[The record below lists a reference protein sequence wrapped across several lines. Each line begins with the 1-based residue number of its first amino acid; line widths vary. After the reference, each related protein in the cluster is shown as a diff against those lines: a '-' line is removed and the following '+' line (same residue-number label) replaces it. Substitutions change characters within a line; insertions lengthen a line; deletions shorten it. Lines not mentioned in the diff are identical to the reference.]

1 MLNGNPLEEF
11 FLHTLFNFRFMGHD
25 VAVTQAVISFWVIGG
40 IALLAAMHI
49 RVRASIVPGRFQ
61 SLVEMLYET
70 MARVVDENIG
80 AENRE
85 KYLPWILSLFLLVF
99 LGNFLGLV
107 PHAFTVTSELVVT
120 GILAVAVYLTSLV
133 IGFARHGM
141 RFLSVLVPEGVPV
154 WMMPL
159 IVPIEI
165 ISQLARPLSLAVRLF
180 ANMTAGHT
188 ILFVLFTL
196 TGTLAVYL
204 KWLPFSISVVL
215 YLLEVLVAFIQAYIF
230 AILSAVYI
238 GQAVKLNH

>member
-1 MLNGNPLEEF
+1 MNGNPLEEF
-11 FLHTLFNFRFMGHD
+11 FLHPILKWHVGRYDLSVTE
-25 VAVTQAVISFWVIGG
+25 AVVSFWVIIG
-40 IALLAAMHI
+40 IALLGAFHLK
-49 RVRASIVPGRFQ
+49 VRATLVPGRFQ
-61 SLVEMLYET
+61 GLVEMLYET

-80 AENRE
+80 SENR
-85 KYLPWILSLFLLVF
+85 KRYLPWILTLFLFVF
-99 LGNFLGLV
+99 LGNFLGLI
-107 PHAFTVTSELVVT
+107 PHAFTITSELLVT
-120 GILAVAVYLTSLV
+120 GILAVTVYVASLV
-133 IGFARHGM
+133 IGFARHGI
-141 RFLSVLVPEGVPV
+141 RFFSILVPEGVPL
-154 WMMPL
+154 WMLPL

-196 TGTLAVYL
+196 TGTLAIYL

>member
-1 MLNGNPLEEF
+1 MNGNPLEEF
-11 FLHTLFNFRFMGHD
+11 FLHSLFTLRLMGHD
-25 VAVTQAVISFWVIGG
+25 FAVTQAVVSFWVIGA
-40 IALLAAMHI
+40 IALLGALHI
-49 RVRASIVPGRFQ
+49 RARASIVPGRFQ

-80 AENRE
+80 IENRE
-85 KYLPWILSLFLLVF
+85 KYLPWILSIFLLVF

-107 PHAFTVTSELVVT
+107 PHVFTVTSELVVT
-120 GILAVAVYLTSLV
+120 GILAVAVYLTSLA
-133 IGFARHGM
+133 IGFSRHGI
-141 RFLSVLVPEGVPV
+141 RFLKVLVPEGVPV

>member
-1 MLNGNPLEEF
+1 MNGNPLEEF
-11 FLHTLFNFRFMGHD
+11 FLHSIAKFHLFGIPIL
-25 VAVTQAVISFWVIGG
+25 VSEAVVSFWIIAG
-40 IALLAAMHI
+40 IALLGAFHLK
-49 RVRASIVPGRFQ
+49 VRATVVPGKFQ
-61 SLVEMLYET
+61 GLVEMLYET

-80 AENRE
+80 PEYRE
-85 KYLPWILSLFLLVF
+85 RYLPWILSLFLIVF

-107 PHAFTVTSELVVT
+107 PRVFTVTSEIVVT
-120 GILAVAVYLTSLV
+120 GIMSVAVYLTSLV
-133 IGFARHGM
+133 IGFSRHGL
-141 RFLSVLVPEGVPV
+141 RFFSVLVPEGVPL
-154 WMMPL
+154 WMTPL
-159 IVPIEI
+159 IIPIEI

>member
-1 MLNGNPLEEF
+1 MNGNPLEEF
-11 FLHTLFNFRFMGHD
+11 FLHPILKWRIGGYDLSVTE
-25 VAVTQAVISFWVIGG
+25 AVVSFWVIIG
-40 IALLAAMHI
+40 IALLAAFHI
-49 RVRASIVPGRFQ
+49 KVRATLVPGRFQ
-61 SLVEMLYET
+61 GLIEMLYET
-70 MARVVDENIG
+70 MVRVVDENIG
-80 AENRE
+80 PENR
-85 KYLPWILSLFLLVF
+85 KRYLPWILTIFIFVF

-107 PHAFTVTSELVVT
+107 PHVFTVTSELLVT
-120 GILAVAVYLTSLV
+120 GILAVTVYIASLV
-133 IGFARHGM
+133 IGFATHGF
-141 RFLSVLVPEGVPV
+141 RFFSVLVPEGVPG
-154 WMMPL
+154 WMLPL

-196 TGTLAVYL
+196 TGALAIYL

>member
-1 MLNGNPLEEF
+1 MSIS
-11 FLHTLFNFRFMGHD
+11 
-25 VAVTQAVISFWVIGG
+25 VTKAVISFWVISA
-40 IALLAAMHI
+40 IALLGSLHLK
-49 RVRASIVPGRFQ
+49 VRATLVPGHYQ
-61 SLVEMLYET
+61 SLIEMLYET

-80 AENRE
+80 RE
-85 KYLPWILSLFLLVF
+85 YRERYLPWILSLFLLVF

-107 PHAFTVTSELVVT
+107 PKVFTVTSELVVT

-133 IGFARHGM
+133 IGFARHGWK
-141 RFLSVLVPEGVPV
+141 FFSILVPEGVPI
-154 WMMPL
+154 WMTPL
-159 IVPIEI
+159 IIPIEI

>member
-1 MLNGNPLEEF
+1 MNGNPLDEF
-11 FLHTLFNFRFMGHD
+11 FLHSIAKLHLLGMNILVTK
-25 VAVTQAVISFWVIGG
+25 AVLSFWVIAA
-40 IALLAAMHI
+40 IALLGALHLK
-49 RVRASIVPGRFQ
+49 VRAKLVPGGFQ
-61 SLVEMLYET
+61 GLVEMLYET
-70 MARVVDENIG
+70 MARIVDENIG
-80 AENRE
+80 PENRE
-85 KYLPWILSLFLLVF
+85 RYLPWILSLFLLVF

-107 PHAFTVTSELVVT
+107 PGVFTVTSELVVT
-120 GILAVAVYLTSLV
+120 GILAVAVYLTSLL
-133 IGFARHGM
+133 IGFSRHGLK
-141 RFLSVLVPEGVPV
+141 FLSILVPEGVPI
-154 WMMPL
+154 WMTPL
-159 IVPIEI
+159 IIPIEI

-188 ILFVLFTL
+188 ILFVLITL

>member
-1 MLNGNPLEEF
+1 LNSNPLEEF
-11 FLHTLFNFRFMGHD
+11 FLHRIFMWHLLGYGLP
-25 VAVTQAVISFWVIGG
+25 VTEAVVSFWIICAV
-40 IALLAAMHI
+40 ALLGALHI
-49 RVRASIVPGRFQ
+49 RVRAAVIPGRFQ
-61 SLVEMLYET
+61 GLVEMLYES
-70 MARVVDENIG
+70 MAKVVDENIG
-80 AENRE
+80 AENRK
-85 KYLPWILSLFLLVF
+85 KYLPWILSIFLLVF

-107 PHAFTVTSELVVT
+107 PHMFTVTSELVVT
-120 GILAVAVYLTSLV
+120 GILAVAVYLASLV
-133 IGFARHGM
+133 IGFAKHGIK
-141 RFLSVLVPEGVPV
+141 FLGVLVPEGVPA
-154 WMMPL
+154 WMLPL
-159 IVPIEI
+159 IIPIEI